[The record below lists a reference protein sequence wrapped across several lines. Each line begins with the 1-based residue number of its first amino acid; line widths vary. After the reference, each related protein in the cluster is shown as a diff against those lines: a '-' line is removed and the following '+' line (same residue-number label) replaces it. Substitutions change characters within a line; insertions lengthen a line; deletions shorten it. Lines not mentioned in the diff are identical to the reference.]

1 MRPSSKC
8 SGVRVGLILLHF
20 QFWYLL
26 GALKNIIIVAH
37 NINVMGSAKGSVMR
51 PVMLLIMKSGMGLAM
66 GSVFESVTHGVNH
79 EVGHGV
85 SHDVRHDHRVGQ
97 GIRLWVGLYM
107 PRSV

>member
-1 MRPSSKC
+1 
-8 SGVRVGLILLHF
+8 
-20 QFWYLL
+20 
-26 GALKNIIIVAH
+26 
-37 NINVMGSAKGSVMR
+37 MGSAKGSVMR
-51 PVMLLIMKSGMGLAM
+51 PVMLLIVKSGMGLAM